1 MIDENDQ
8 LAWFLDRDRQ
18 GTADAL
24 SSIGQWIALSLFAGG
39 NLPDLRWLRTTR

>member
-1 MIDENDQ
+1 VIGEDDP

-24 SSIGQWIALSLFAGG
+24 SSIGQWIALSLFTG
-39 NLPDLRWLRTTR
+39 DLRWLRTTM